1 MIRSQQPALT
11 LFAVGMIG
19 LGILALVYGDF
30 AMVWQPVASWIP
42 GRSALAYGSGLVMLL
57 GGTGLFMRAT
67 AAWSARLLFPYLIG
81 WLLLKVPALL
91 VAPQTKAVWLG
102 VGELAV
108 LLAGGWVLFAR
119 LAGLQEGSSL
129 SFATG
134 QPIQLSRHTHPE
146 INSWTTKI
154 SKNVARMAQ
163 GRGQQR
169 KADEISPKQRPW
181 HGVGKRGSCA
191 TEERLGGSFKAVIDV
206 KLDRLL
212 DGVRLAAKQHGCD
225 DSDLSHDVRRQHSC
239 DGLGSFDLG
248 WIGNKNLELLAGR
261 CIV

>member
-57 GGTGLFMRAT
+57 GGTGLLMRAT

-91 VAPQTKAVWLG
+91 VAPQTEAVWLG

-119 LAGLQEGSSL
+119 LAGLQEGSPL

-134 QPIQLSRHTHPE
+134 QNGSA
-146 INSWTTKI
+146 S
-154 SKNVARMAQ
+154 
-163 GRGQQR
+163 
-169 KADEISPKQRPW
+169 
-181 HGVGKRGSCA
+181 HGSSLPLRSY
-191 TEERLGGSFKAVIDV
+191 RLGCPI
-206 KLDRLL
+206 
-212 DGVRLAAKQHGCD
+212 
-225 DSDLSHDVRRQHSC
+225 SC
-239 DGLGSFDLG
+239 T
-248 WIGNKNLELLAGR
+248 
-261 CIV
+261 